1 MVMVVEALK
10 WADDALTSGFTASVA
25 AYADVMDRDATV
37 GNLGLDLDNA
47 CDTFRTLQ
55 VAEGWRIH
63 ESWIRAHPG
72 MVPAAVNAGFRRGDM
87 IMAEQISATRE
98 TRAIVTAT
106 ITAAILEHEPF
117 ATPRRPDAASGHFG
131 PWSPGRQLVTGM
143 CVIGP
148 LKFDRWLLTAAVSWS
163 MWKECR

>member
-1 MVMVVEALK
+1 MVMVVEALE
-10 WADDALTSGFTASVA
+10 WADDALASGFTASVA
-25 AYADVMDRDATV
+25 AYAGVMDRDATV
-37 GNLGLDLDNA
+37 GALGLNVYNA
-47 CDTFRTLQ
+47 YGTFQTLQ
-55 VAEGWRIH
+55 VAEAWRIH
-63 ESWIRAHPG
+63 GSWMQAHPG
-72 MVPAAVNAGFRRGDM
+72 MVPAAVDARFRRGDM

-131 PWSPGRQLVTGM
+131 PWSPGHRLVTGM